1 MMNENVT
8 SQEALLFQAALG
20 IQSPWMI
27 TNITLNQETHE
38 LHIYL
43 DFEKGSQFP
52 CPICNSICSCYDTQ
66 EKIWQHLSFFEYTTF
81 LHARTPRVSCKKD
94 GIHRI
99 HVPWARSGSGFTLLM
114 EIFLILL
121 CKEATVKGV
130 ERITKVPDKRIW
142 TILRHYVEEAVQNI
156 DSSTITEIGIDETSR
171 KKGHQYVTV
180 AVDMKERKVFHV
192 TQGKGK
198 ETCTSISTAIL
209 EQGGNPL
216 QIQEISMDMSPSFI
230 QGSKESFPLA
240 AITFDKFHIMKAVN
254 HALDEVRRVENKTNK
269 ELNKTRWLWLKN
281 LNALTPTQ
289 NTQLKELLQNPYLKT
304 AKAYA
309 LKLELQDFWH
319 CCPKEAALVLLN
331 WIDKVKKSQLEPLM
345 QVADMI
351 MRHWDGVLRWFQSR
365 INNGVLEG
373 INSIIQAAKRKARGY
388 RSVENFTTMI
398 YLLVGKINLD
408 SVLHVFPHSK

>member
-1 MMNENVT
+1 
-8 SQEALLFQAALG
+8 
-20 IQSPWMI
+20 
-27 TNITLNQETHE
+27 
-38 LHIYL
+38 
-43 DFEKGSQFP
+43 
-52 CPICNSICSCYDTQ
+52 
-66 EKIWQHLSFFEYTTF
+66 
-81 LHARTPRVSCKKD
+81 
-94 GIHRI
+94 
-99 HVPWARSGSGFTLLM
+99 M

-198 ETCTSISTAIL
+198 ETCTSIANAIS
-209 EQGGNPL
+209 EQGGHPL
-216 QIQEISMDMSPSFI
+216 QIQEVSMDMSPSFI

-281 LNALTPTQ
+281 LNALNPHAEHPIERTLAKSLSQ
-289 NTQLKELLQNPYLKT
+289 NSQSLCPEIGIARLLALLPQRSSVGSIELDRQGKEKSIRATHASSGYDVETLGWYT
-304 AKAYA
+304 AMV
-309 LKLELQDFWH
+309 
-319 CCPKEAALVLLN
+319 PISN
-331 WIDKVKKSQLEPLM
+331 
-345 QVADMI
+345 
-351 MRHWDGVLRWFQSR
+351 
-365 INNGVLEG
+365 
-373 INSIIQAAKRKARGY
+373 
-388 RSVENFTTMI
+388 
-398 YLLVGKINLD
+398 
-408 SVLHVFPHSK
+408 

>member
-1 MMNENVT
+1 
-8 SQEALLFQAALG
+8 
-20 IQSPWMI
+20 
-27 TNITLNQETHE
+27 
-38 LHIYL
+38 LH
-43 DFEKGSQFP
+43 
-52 CPICNSICSCYDTQ
+52 
-66 EKIWQHLSFFEYTTF
+66 
-81 LHARTPRVSCKKD
+81 
-94 GIHRI
+94 
-99 HVPWARSGSGFTLLM
+99 
-114 EIFLILL
+114 
-121 CKEATVKGV
+121 
-130 ERITKVPDKRIW
+130 
-142 TILRHYVEEAVQNI
+142 HYVGSALQNI
-156 DSSTITEIGIDETSR
+156 DSSALTEIGIDETSR

-198 ETCTSISTAIL
+198 ETCTSIADAIVK
-209 EQGGNPL
+209 QGGNPL

-240 AITFDKFHIMKAVN
+240 AITFDKFHIMKAIN
-254 HALDEVRRVENKTNK
+254 HALDSIRRVENKTNK

-281 LNALTPTQ
+281 LNDLTPAQ

-319 CCPKEAALVLLN
+319 CCPKEAALILLN
-331 WIDKVKKSQLEPLM
+331 WINKVKKSKLEPLM

-351 MRHWDGVLRWFQSR
+351 MRHWDGILRWFQSH

-408 SVLHVFPHSK
+408 SVLHVFPHT

>member
-1 MMNENVT
+1 M
-8 SQEALLFQAALG
+8 SK
-20 IQSPWMI
+20 
-27 TNITLNQETHE
+27 ET
-38 LHIYL
+38 
-43 DFEKGSQFP
+43 
-52 CPICNSICSCYDTQ
+52 PI
-66 EKIWQHLSFFEYTTF
+66 
-81 LHARTPRVSCKKD
+81 
-94 GIHRI
+94 
-99 HVPWARSGSGFTLLM
+99 
-114 EIFLILL
+114 
-121 CKEATVKGV
+121 KGV
-130 ERITKVPDKRIW
+130 ERITKVTDKRIW
-142 TILRHYVEEAVQNI
+142 NVLHHYITEAVKNI
-156 DSSTITEIGIDETSR
+156 DSSNMTGMGVDETSQKR
-171 KKGHQYVTV
+171 GHQYVTI
-180 AVDMKERKVFHV
+180 AVDMDERKVFCV
-192 TQGKGK
+192 TPGKGK
-198 ETCTSISTAIL
+198 ETCTSIAGAIL

-230 QGSKESFPLA
+230 QGAKESFPLA

-254 HALDEVRRVENKTNK
+254 HALDGIRRVENKTNK
-269 ELNKTRWLWLKN
+269 ELNKTRWIWLKN

-289 NTQLKELLQNPYLKT
+289 HTQSKELLQNPYLKT

-319 CCPKEAALVLLN
+319 CCPKEAALYLLN

-388 RSVENFTTMI
+388 RSLENFITMI

-408 SVLHVFPHSK
+408 SVLHVFPHTD

>member
-1 MMNENVT
+1 MMNEQVT

-81 LHARTPRVSCKKD
+81 LHARTPRISCKKD

-99 HVPWARSGSGFTLLM
+99 QVPWARKGSGFTLLM
-114 EIFLILL
+114 EVFLILL
-121 CKEATVKGV
+121 SKETTVKGV
-130 ERITKVPDKRIW
+130 
-142 TILRHYVEEAVQNI
+142 AVQNI
-156 DSSTITEIGIDETSR
+156 DSSALTEIGIDETSR

-180 AVDMKERKVFHV
+180 AVDMEERKVFHV

-269 ELNKTRWLWLKN
+269 ELNKTRWIWLKS
-281 LNALTPTQ
+281 LNHLTPMQ

-345 QVADMI
+345 QVADM
-351 MRHWDGVLRWFQSR
+351 MLRHWDGILRWFQSQ

-398 YLLVGKINLD
+398 YLLAGKINLD
-408 SVLHVFPHSK
+408 SVLHVFPHTL

>member
-1 MMNENVT
+1 MNETLT

-20 IQSPWMI
+20 IQSPWYI
-27 TNITLNQETHE
+27 TTITLNKEKHE

-52 CPICNSICSCYDTQ
+52 CPLCNTTCSCYDTQ
-66 EKIWQHLSFFEYTTF
+66 VKIWQHLSFFEYTTF
-81 LHARTPRVSCKKD
+81 LHARTPRVSCKED
-94 GIHRI
+94 GVHRI
-99 HVPWARSGSGFTLLM
+99 QVPWARSGSGFTLLM
-114 EIFLILL
+114 EVFLILL
-121 CKEATVKGV
+121 SKETTVKGV

-142 TILRHYVEEAVQNI
+142 NVLRHYVGDALQNM
-156 DSSTITEIGIDETSR
+156 DSSNMTGMGVDETSQKR
-171 KKGHQYVTV
+171 GHQYVTI
-180 AVDMKERKVFHV
+180 AVDMHERKVFHV
-192 TQGKGK
+192 IPGKGK
-198 ETCTSISTAIL
+198 ETCTSIAGAIV

-230 QGSKESFPLA
+230 QGAKESFPLA
-240 AITFDKFHIMKAVN
+240 AITFDKFHIMKAIN
-254 HALDEVRRVENKTNK
+254 HALDSIRRVENKTNK
-269 ELNKTRWLWLKN
+269 ELNKTRWIWLKN

-289 NTQLKELLQNPYLKT
+289 HTQLKELLQNPYLKT

-319 CCPKEAALVLLN
+319 CCPKEAALYLLN

-388 RSVENFTTMI
+388 RSLENFITMI

-408 SVLHVFPHSK
+408 SVLHVFPHTK

>member
-1 MMNENVT
+1 
-8 SQEALLFQAALG
+8 
-20 IQSPWMI
+20 
-27 TNITLNQETHE
+27 
-38 LHIYL
+38 
-43 DFEKGSQFP
+43 
-52 CPICNSICSCYDTQ
+52 
-66 EKIWQHLSFFEYTTF
+66 
-81 LHARTPRVSCKKD
+81 
-94 GIHRI
+94 
-99 HVPWARSGSGFTLLM
+99 M

-121 CKEATVKGV
+121 CKETTVKGV
-130 ERITKVPDKRIW
+130 ERITKIPDKRIW
-142 TILRHYVEEAVQNI
+142 NVLRHYVEEAVQNI

-171 KKGHQYVTV
+171 KRGHQYVTV
-180 AVDMKERKVFHV
+180 AVDMKERKVFCV
-192 TQGKGK
+192 TPGKGK

-254 HALDEVRRVENKTNK
+254 HALDEVRRKENKTNK
-269 ELNKTRWLWLKN
+269 ELNKTRWIWLKN

-289 NTQLKELLQNPYLKT
+289 HTQLKELLQNPYLKT

-319 CCPKEAALVLLN
+319 CSPKEAALYLLN
-331 WIDKVKKSQLEPLM
+331 WIDKVKKSRLEPM
-345 QVADMI
+345 IQVADMI

-388 RSVENFTTMI
+388 RSLENFMTMI

-408 SVLHVFPHSK
+408 SVLHVFPHTK